1 MIYGCV
7 VVATDGVRA
16 GVLEVSGVVSWDIG
30 INSVQQILASAMPA
44 FPKFYT
50 IF

>member
-1 MIYGCV
+1 MIYGWV

-16 GVLEVSGVVSWDIG
+16 GVLEVPGVVSWGIG

-44 FPKFYT
+44 LPKFFA

>member
-7 VVATDGVRA
+7 VVATGVRA
-16 GVLEVSGVVSWDIG
+16 GVLEIPGVVSWGIG

-44 FPKFYT
+44 FSKF
-50 IF
+50 